1 MIGLTLN
8 SAPTATF
15 NAPSPVFAGLPFTL
29 SLTSPNDPDTGDTLT
44 YAFDC
49 GNGYGAFGPMS
60 SVSCDA
66 PTDLGPLSV
75 GGKIRDNEGA
85 TTEYRAT
92 IDVTVTSDSLCELTR
107 VYSSSAKV
115 ADKLCKELEKG
126 QLDKFAKEVQKEAGK
141 AFTQEEAA
149 TLVRLAGEL

>member
-1 MIGLTLN
+1 M
-8 SAPTATF
+8 
-15 NAPSPVFAGLPFTL
+15 
-29 SLTSPNDPDTGDTLT
+29 
-44 YAFDC
+44 
-49 GNGYGAFGPMS
+49 
-60 SVSCDA
+60 
-66 PTDLGPLSV
+66 

-92 IDVTVTSDSLCELTR
+92 VDVTVTFESLCALTR

-115 ADKLCKELEKG
+115 ADQLCKILDKG
-126 QLDKFAKEVQKEAGK
+126 QMSKFTKEVQKEAGK